1 MDQLTD
7 SDKMPFGKHKGDA
20 LVNVPA
26 GYLIYIYENMDLHGP
41 IKDYIKKNLD
51 VLKAQAKR
59 AQQQN
64 RR

>member
-1 MDQLTD
+1 MNQLTD
-7 SDKMPFGKHKGDA
+7 NDPMPFGKHKGVA
-20 LVNVPA
+20 LINIPA

-51 VLKAQAKR
+51 VLKIQAKR
-59 AQQQN
+59 AQQHN